1 MAGGRISRQAGG
13 HDGRSSIYSRLE
25 QKEADFPMMKVFIC
39 PTCGWMRVVS
49 RRKDV
54 ECYKCGEK
62 QMTMAKVDF
71 TTFSAMSEEERKDY
85 ADGWIYIH
93 QKSKR

>member
-1 MAGGRISRQAGG
+1 
-13 HDGRSSIYSRLE
+13 
-25 QKEADFPMMKVFIC
+25 MMKVFIC
-39 PTCGWMRVVS
+39 PSCGWMRVVS

-62 QMTMAKVDF
+62 QMTMSKIDF
-71 TTFSAMSEEERKDY
+71 SSFAAMSEEERKDY